1 MDLAGD
7 DDGVCQDLAAAALRG
22 GRKVAVAESCTG
34 GLVAAMITG
43 VPGASEWF
51 LGGVVSY
58 SVLLKTGILG
68 VSAGTVEGCG
78 VVSEET
84 ALGMA
89 RGLFAVTPC
98 TTAASVTGYAG
109 PATGEDDGP
118 VGKVCF
124 AWVDRTAGERTACRR
139 CTGDRDQIRRLAA
152 RECIAGLLDICARR

>member
-1 MDLAGD
+1 MGCTED
-7 DDGVCQDLAAAALRG
+7 DEACRELAAAALRG
-22 GRKVAVAESCTG
+22 GRQVAVAESCTG

-43 VPGASEWF
+43 IPGASEWF

-58 SVLLKTGILG
+58 SVSLKTGILG
-68 VSAGTVEGCG
+68 VPAGTVEECG

-84 ALGMA
+84 ALEMA

-109 PATGEDDGP
+109 PAAAGDDGP

-124 AWVDRTAGERTACRR
+124 AWVDRAAGERSGCHRY
-139 CTGDRDQIRRLAA
+139 TGDRDRIRRLAA
-152 RECIAGLLDICARR
+152 RECVAGLLDICARD